1 MRSLKTLAAVAASA
15 ALVIS
20 STATAAVPAIPQQVT
35 APNAWLAL
43 ASLSSSGPAAGP
55 AIATCGAAAAAAA
68 AAQPSGGC
76 VLPVGTVVPAAV
88 PPPPPPPPPEAFG
101 PHFSGELLGIL
112 IWLPLI
118 AIALGTSGPN
128 VRPNSPA

>member
-1 MRSLKTLAAVAASA
+1 MRSLSKTLAAVAAST

-20 STATAAVPAIPQQVT
+20 STATAAVPAVPQQVT

-68 AAQPSGGC
+68 AQPSGGC

-88 PPPPPPPPPEAFG
+88 PPPSPPPLPEAFG